1 LLPKTFPLKRKSL
14 PNPLLADPKVDLSFR
29 RFVWGKFY
37 GFSKDP
43 FDSQPDP
50 RLMFL
55 TENVREVW
63 NSILSGIVQRK
74 EFLLLTG
81 EKGIG
86 KTTLISI
93 IYLYFATANS
103 QKVKVVPLFD
113 SVQNIEQILRIVLR
127 SLGFSA
133 AGESKGSMLRRLDE
147 ELVQRSKRG
156 ESVALIFDEAQNLI
170 RETLEEIRIL
180 ANSNPRRPRLL
191 QEIFV
196 GDPQFEKDL
205 SKDLIAINQ
214 RIDVRCRL
222 RLRPLTAEESLG
234 YIEQRL
240 NRAGNT
246 TCRVFT
252 PRAVSLIIQASGGN
266 PEALNRISWEAL
278 AAGHSQLKKKIDLGS
293 VREALANLGME
304 KEAGRLSS
312 PETRP

>member
-1 LLPKTFPLKRKSL
+1 MPKPFP
-14 PNPLLADPKVDLSFR
+14 AGPKPDIFPR
-29 RFVWGKFY
+29 QFVWGKFY
-37 GFSKDP
+37 GLSKDP
-43 FDSQPDP
+43 FDPQPDP

-86 KTTLISI
+86 KTTLISC
-93 IYLYFATANS
+93 IYLYFATTNS

-113 SVQNIEQILRIVLR
+113 SVQNVDQILRIVLR
-127 SLGFSA
+127 NLGFSM
-133 AGESKGSMLRRLDE
+133 AGESKGSMLRWLDA
-147 ELVQRSKRG
+147 ELVQRSARG
-156 ESVALIFDEAQNLI
+156 QSVALIFDEAQNLR

-180 ANSNPRRPRLL
+180 SNSSPKRPRLL

-196 GDPQFEKDL
+196 GDPQFEKNLSRDL
-205 SKDLIAINQ
+205 AAINQ

-222 RLRPLTAEESLG
+222 RLRPLTSEESLG

-240 NRAGNT
+240 NGAGNT
-246 TCRVFT
+246 TCRIFS
-252 PRAVSLIIQASGGN
+252 PRAVSLIIQAAGGN
-266 PEALNRISWEAL
+266 PETLNRICRGAL

-304 KEAGRLSS
+304 EAPGWLLS
-312 PETRP
+312 PETKP

>member
-1 LLPKTFPLKRKSL
+1 MPRPFPAAPKQDTFSRQ
-14 PNPLLADPKVDLSFR
+14 
-29 RFVWGKFY
+29 FVWGKFY
-37 GFSKDP
+37 GLSKDP
-43 FDSQPDP
+43 FDPQPDP

-74 EFLLLTG
+74 EFLLLGG

-86 KTTLISI
+86 KTSLISC

-113 SVQNIEQILRIVLR
+113 PVQNVDQILRIVLR
-127 SLGFSA
+127 NLGFSMG
-133 AGESKGSMLRRLDE
+133 GESKGSMLRWLDA
-147 ELVQRSKRG
+147 ELVQRSARG
-156 ESVALIFDEAQNLI
+156 QSVALIFDEAQNLR

-180 ANSNPRRPRLL
+180 SNSSPKRPRLL

-196 GDPQFEKDL
+196 GDPEFEKSL
-205 SKDLIAINQ
+205 IKDLTAINQ
-214 RIDVRCRL
+214 RIDVGGRF
-222 RLRPLTAEESLG
+222 RLRPLTSEESLG
-234 YIEQRL
+234 FIEQRL
-240 NRAGNT
+240 NRAGSA

-252 PRAVSLIIQASGGN
+252 PRAVSLIIQAAGGN
-266 PEALNRISWEAL
+266 PETLNRICRETL

-293 VREALANLGME
+293 VREALANLGMD
-304 KEAGRLSS
+304 KEPGWLLP